1 MSRKKKHH
9 DEHEEHMDESWL
21 IPYADLLTLLLALFI
36 VLFAQSTM
44 DSKKFE
50 AMGKAFN
57 EAFHG
62 GTSVLDHSAPV
73 ETIEPKS
80 DSKKPPSSNEQ
91 KQNEQKQE
99 QTPDN
104 QPNQA
109 EQENF
114 KELKKKIDK
123 YLQENGMQK
132 EIQTD
137 LQPDGLRIVI
147 PDVTFFKSGS
157 ADIQDDKKTMIR
169 QMATV
174 LSLFPRQVVVSGH
187 TDNQPIHNS
196 VFDSN
201 WDLSTKRAVN
211 FLKLLLD
218 NQQLDASLFSAVGYG
233 EYRPAQ
239 PNDSEAN
246 RSANRR
252 VEIFIY
258 KAKK

>member
-1 MSRKKKHH
+1 
-9 DEHEEHMDESWL
+9 MDESWL

-44 DSKKFE
+44 DAKKFE

-62 GTSVLDHSAPV
+62 GTGVLDHSAPV
-73 ETIEPKS
+73 ETIDPKS
-80 DSKKPPSSNEQ
+80 DSKKNPSSDEQ
-91 KQNEQKQE
+91 EQNEQV
-99 QTPDN
+99 QTPN
-104 QPNQA
+104 EQPNQT

-123 YLQENGMQK
+123 YLQENGLQD
-132 EIQTD
+132 EIITD
-137 LQPDGLRIVI
+137 LLPDGLRIVI

-157 ADIQDDKKTMIR
+157 ADIHEEKKAMIR

-187 TDNQPIHNS
+187 TDDRPIHS
-196 VFDSN
+196 SAYDSN
-201 WDLSTKRAVN
+201 WDLSAKRAVN
-211 FLKLLLD
+211 FLKILLD
-218 NQQLDASLFSAVGYG
+218 NQKLDPSLFSAVGYG
-233 EYRPAQ
+233 EFRPAV
-239 PNDSEAN
+239 PNNSEEN

-258 KAKK
+258 KEKKQ